1 MSGSQCTQ
9 DYIANL
15 LFCDIFL
22 PLGIVTIEETVKHHD
37 HHVLLLVIYARYSDM
52 LRKKEETEKTGTML
66 SFEPKSALSYFQFY
80 LS

>member
-1 MSGSQCTQ
+1 MRV
-9 DYIANL
+9 YIANL

-37 HHVLLLVIYARYSDM
+37 HHVLLLVIYARYSVTF
-52 LRKKEETEKTGTML
+52 RKNEETEKIGTML
-66 SFEPKSALSYFQFY
+66 SFEPKSALNYFEFY